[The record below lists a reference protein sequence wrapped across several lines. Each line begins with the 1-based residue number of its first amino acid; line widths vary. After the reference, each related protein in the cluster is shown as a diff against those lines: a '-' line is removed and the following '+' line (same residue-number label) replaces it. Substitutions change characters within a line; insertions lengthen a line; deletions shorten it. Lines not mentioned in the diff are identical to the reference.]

1 MRPIDADAL
10 TEKIKKVRH
19 GYCTEDKENIRLL
32 NYVLQWLCAMVN
44 REPTISD
51 QDRWIPVTEKYPE
64 VDAEGYS
71 AYILLSFDNCS
82 ALCIGQYRE
91 DEKGGAFYDRD
102 EDDPLIKVGLVVN
115 AWMPMPEAYSPL
127 GDK

>member
-1 MRPIDADAL
+1 MKPIDADAL
-10 TEKIKKVRH
+10 IEEIRKVQRC
-19 GYCTEDKENIRLL
+19 YFTEDKENHRLAD
-32 NYVLQWLCAMVN
+32 YIIQWLCEMLRKA
-44 REPTISD
+44 PTISD

-71 AYILLSFDNCS
+71 AYILLSFNNCS

-91 DEKGGAFYDRD
+91 DEKGGAFYDGDD
-102 EDDPLIKVGLVVN
+102 EDPLIKLGLVVN

>member
-10 TEKIKKVRH
+10 TEKIKKVRR
-19 GYCTEDKENIRLL
+19 GYCSEDKENLQLL
-32 NYVLQWLCAMVN
+32 DYVLNGFCKKINM
-44 REPTISD
+44 EPTISD
-51 QDRWIPVTEKYPE
+51 KDRWIPVTEKYPE

-91 DEKGGAFYDRD
+91 DEKGGAFYDGD
-102 EDDPLIKVGLVVN
+102 QEDPLIRLGLVVN
-115 AWMPMPEAYSPL
+115 AWMPLPEAYSPL
-127 GDK
+127 EDK

>member
-1 MRPIDADAL
+1 MRPIDADVL
-10 TEKIKKVRH
+10 TEKIKKVRR
-19 GYCTEDKENIRLL
+19 GYCTEDQENIRLL

-71 AYILLSFDNCS
+71 AYILLSFDNCQ

-91 DEKGGAFYDRD
+91 DEKGGAFYDGD
-102 EDDPLIKVGLVVN
+102 QEDPLIKLGLVVN
-115 AWMPMPEAYSPL
+115 AWTPLPERYKEKEA
-127 GDK
+127 